1 MSGPT
6 KPKLLIFSHI
16 CNPVL
21 VTGGEKV
28 LSLFLRELVHHYE
41 CVLVVPEVGVI
52 AHKARAIGIR
62 LIVMDIP
69 LCFSLYTCSPSVF
82 HDIDNLMR
90 QPAWKKLDSL
100 LAYERPDAVM
110 VNTSVH
116 PLPAMA
122 AFSRGIPTAWL
133 LMETLYDTPQRDQCA
148 AFIASHCD
156 VIVGMSKTVLKP
168 FRQVSNVRAAY
179 VLPPYLERSELF
191 PDIWPQARSQLR
203 RLYQWNEDHCVVGFI
218 AATIYPN
225 KGQMHF
231 IDAMLPV
238 AAEHKHARFLIVG
251 SQVDEGHY
259 MACRTKVLRAGL
271 EDRFVFYPF
280 AEQIH
285 LVYPAM
291 DIVVVPSLMT
301 EGFGMTALE
310 GMAFGKAVVAY
321 SSGGLAEILNATGN
335 ERFLVQKG
343 DVSGLADRVGSL
355 AGDGALRQSVSV
367 RNGQMSMSAF
377 GVENFRERLRT
388 LMGMIG
394 AIPRNRP
401 PVPIPPL
408 IDIPVTQNTTKRR
421 RSADAWRRRRGK
433 RIVAGRK
440 RWRLRGRRN
449 VQRLS
454 RRLVAN
460 RRRAV
465 RSRARPTRRI
475 RRSRAVRGRIRK

>member
-1 MSGPT
+1 MSGTT

-28 LSLFLRELVHHYE
+28 LSLFLRELVRHYE
-41 CVLVVPEVGVI
+41 CVLVVPEIGVI

-69 LCFSLYTCSPSVF
+69 LCFSLYTCSPSAF

-90 QPAWKKLDSL
+90 QPAWRKLDAL

-122 AFSRGIPTAWL
+122 AFSKGIPTAWL
-133 LMETLYDTPQRDQCA
+133 LMETLYDTPLRDQCA

-156 VIVGMSKTVLKP
+156 VIVGMSRTVLKP
-168 FRQVSNVRAAY
+168 FRKTSNVRAAY

-191 PDIWPQARSQLR
+191 PSVWPQARSQLR
-203 RLYQWNEDHCVVGFI
+203 RLYQWDEDHCVVGFI

-225 KGQMHF
+225 KGQMQF

-238 AAEHKHARFLIVG
+238 ASEHKLARFLIVG

-259 MACRTKVLRAGL
+259 MACRTKVLQAGL

-280 AEQIH
+280 AEQVH

-321 SSGGLAEILNATGN
+321 SSGGLAEILNATRN
-335 ERFLVQKG
+335 ERFLVPKG
-343 DVSGLADRVGSL
+343 DVSGLTDRVGSL
-355 AGDGALRQSVSV
+355 AGDNALRHSVSD
-367 RNGQMSMSAF
+367 RNGKTSMREF
-377 GVENFRERLRT
+377 GVESFRDRLHA
-388 LMGMIG
+388 LMGMIA
-394 AIPRNRP
+394 AIPKNRP

-408 IDIPVTQNTTKRR
+408 IDIPVAQKKTKPRSASTRKRRGRKPVAGRKSARSRRRRSLHRYSRRSAANRGRTARLRNRPSRRIRRR
-421 RSADAWRRRRGK
+421 RSA
-433 RIVAGRK
+433 
-440 RWRLRGRRN
+440 RGR
-449 VQRLS
+449 
-454 RRLVAN
+454 
-460 RRRAV
+460 V
-465 RSRARPTRRI
+465 R
-475 RRSRAVRGRIRK
+475 K

>member
-28 LSLFLRELVHHYE
+28 LSLFMRELVHHYD
-41 CVLVVPEVGVI
+41 CVLVVPEIGVI
-52 AHKARAIGIR
+52 ARKARTIGIR

-69 LCFSLYTCSPSVF
+69 LCFSLYTCSPTVF

-90 QPAWKKLDSL
+90 QPSWRMLDAL
-100 LAYERPDAVM
+100 LSYERPDAVI

-122 AFSRGIPTAWL
+122 AFSKGIPTAWL
-133 LMETLYDTPQRDQCA
+133 LMETLYDTPQRDKCA

-156 VIVGMSKTVLKP
+156 VIVAMSKTVLKP
-168 FRQVSNVRAAY
+168 FRQANNVRAAY
-179 VLPPYLERSELF
+179 VLPPYLERGELF
-191 PDIWPQARSQLR
+191 PTVWPQARSQLR

-225 KGQMHF
+225 KGQMQF
-231 IDAMLPV
+231 IEAMLPV

-259 MACRTKVLRAGL
+259 MACRSKVLKAGF

-280 AEQIH
+280 AEQVH

-335 ERFLVQKG
+335 ERFLVPAG
-343 DVSGLADRVGSL
+343 DVSGLSVRVGSL
-355 AGDGALRQSVSV
+355 VRDEALRQAVAD
-367 RNGQMSMSAF
+367 RNGQASMREF
-377 GVENFRERLRT
+377 GIESFRDRLRK

-408 IDIPVTQNTTKRR
+408 IDIPVAQKATKQRSAPAKKRR
-421 RSADAWRRRRGK
+421 RK
-433 RIVAGRK
+433 MPVAGRK
-440 RWRLRGRRN
+440 HEG
-449 VQRLS
+449 S
-454 RRLVAN
+454 RRRRIAHRTPRRSAAN
-460 RRRAV
+460 RRRA
-465 RSRARPTRRI
+465 ARPRVRAGRRI
-475 RRSRAVRGRIRK
+475 RRSKAVRGRIRK

>member
-1 MSGPT
+1 MSGPS

-41 CVLVVPEVGVI
+41 CALVVPEIGVI

-90 QPAWKKLDSL
+90 QPAWRRLEAL

-133 LMETLYDTPQRDQCA
+133 LMETLYDTPQREKCA
-148 AFIASHCD
+148 AFIASHGD

-168 FRQVSNVRAAY
+168 FRQVGNVRAAF
-179 VLPPYLERSELF
+179 VLPPYLERNELI
-191 PDIWPQARSQLR
+191 PSVWPQARSQLR

-225 KGQMHF
+225 KGQMQF

-238 AAEHKHARFLIVG
+238 AARHKHARFLIVG

-280 AEQIH
+280 AEQVH

-335 ERFLVQKG
+335 ERYLVPKG
-343 DVSGLADRVGSL
+343 DVAGLSERVGGL
-355 AGDGALRQSVSV
+355 VADGALRRSASV
-367 RNGQMSMSAF
+367 RNAEMSMSEF
-377 GVENFRERLRT
+377 GVERFRDRLRS
-388 LMGMIG
+388 LVGMIA
-394 AIPRNRP
+394 AIPRNRA

-408 IDIPVTQNTTKRR
+408 IDIPVAQKKTQR
-421 RSADAWRRRRGK
+421 RSAAARQRRRR
-433 RIVAGRK
+433 RTLVAGRK
-440 RWRLRGRRN
+440 RARLGRR
-449 VQRLS
+449 RIARRPS
-454 RRLVAN
+454 RRLAAY
-460 RRRAV
+460 RK
-465 RSRARPTRRI
+465 SRARPVRRI
-475 RRSRAVRGRIRK
+475 RRRRAARGRMRK

>member
-90 QPAWKKLDSL
+90 QPAWRKLDAL

-122 AFSRGIPTAWL
+122 AFSRGIPTVWL
-133 LMETLYDTPQRDQCA
+133 LMETLYDTPQREKCA

-156 VIVGMSKTVLKP
+156 VVVGMSKTVLRP
-168 FRQVSNVRAAY
+168 FRQVGHVRAAY

-203 RLYQWNEDHCVVGFI
+203 RLYQWNDDHCVVGFI

-225 KGQMHF
+225 KGQMQF

-280 AEQIH
+280 AEQVH

-321 SSGGLAEILNATGN
+321 SSGGLAEILKSTGN

-343 DVSGLADRVGSL
+343 DVSGLSGRVGGL
-355 AGDGALRQSVSV
+355 AVDGALRQSVSV
-367 RNGQMSMSAF
+367 RNRQMSMRAF
-377 GVENFRERLRT
+377 GVESFRDRLRT

-394 AIPRNRP
+394 AIPKNRP

-408 IDIPVTQNTTKRR
+408 IDIPVAQKKTQRRSAAARNRRRGRRTVAGRRRLGLRRRWIVRR
-421 RSADAWRRRRGK
+421 RSRRTIAYRR
-433 RIVAGRK
+433 
-440 RWRLRGRRN
+440 
-449 VQRLS
+449 S
-454 RRLVAN
+454 RVRLVRRVR

-465 RSRARPTRRI
+465 R
-475 RRSRAVRGRIRK
+475 GRK